1 MLKNTNLELSVSDVK
16 AILQEDYRH
25 YQAHVAEYIF
35 CGNCSRDHTSVG
47 IKDYSITLNADN
59 DIHLKG
65 KCTLCNGDVGCYLEY
80 GEVPLL
86 FQRAEDLRKAYR
98 NQGNMKVVKN
108 E

>member
-1 MLKNTNLELSVSDVK
+1 MAVFSLGWYHFVPFTGTSLDQGQN
-16 AILQEDYRH
+16 
-25 YQAHVAEYIF
+25 
-35 CGNCSRDHTSVG
+35 CGNCSRDHATVG